1 MLPAHEGELPE
12 DTQGK
17 DPAEMNV
24 GALVLG
30 SWSGSWCLGR
40 EQSKRGRDFPQAWPP
55 SVQTKV
61 LDVST
66 EF

>member
-17 DPAEMNV
+17 DPAVLNV
-24 GALVLG
+24 GALVLS

-40 EQSKRGRDFPQAWPP
+40 EQSKRGRDFPPGMA
-55 SVQTKV
+55 SLCANKGVGR
-61 LDVST
+61 
-66 EF
+66 EH